1 MLLLL
6 DDYSTETSIVD
17 YDTNYYRQQLQL
29 EQVEGEEEEGEESRR
44 LNLVRTISAIENHE
58 IDKKL
63 DSISREISREITN
76 KEGNFKLKSD
86 EFNLTKI
93 LSNFV
98 YFARKQGIVLRK
110 SGITFQDLSVYGVDD
125 SVAIVPTVMDLI
137 KGPINGIIQTIK
149 ERNTPNRQILKNFNG
164 FAKPG
169 DMVLVL
175 GRPGAGCTTFLKS
188 LSGTDFD
195 LYKGIDGDIRYD
207 GLPQKEMIKMFKNDL
222 IYNPELDTHFP
233 HLTVD
238 ETLTFAIGCKTPNIR
253 INGVSRDQFIKAKKE
268 ILATVFG
275 LRHTYNT

>member
-110 SGITFQDLSVYGVDD
+110 VELHFKIYQF
-125 SVAIVPTVMDLI
+125 
-137 KGPINGIIQTIK
+137 
-149 ERNTPNRQILKNFNG
+149 
-164 FAKPG
+164 
-169 DMVLVL
+169 MVLMIQL
-175 GRPGAGCTTFLKS
+175 L
-188 LSGTDFD
+188 
-195 LYKGIDGDIRYD
+195 LYQ
-207 GLPQKEMIKMFKNDL
+207 L
-222 IYNPELDTHFP
+222 
-233 HLTVD
+233 
-238 ETLTFAIGCKTPNIR
+238 
-253 INGVSRDQFIKAKKE
+253 
-268 ILATVFG
+268 
-275 LRHTYNT
+275 